1 MPGGYPVLP
10 FVRTP
15 DKVARQQWYAVRR
28 TAAGYLGLVSA
39 AVMIVVML
47 TFAKSDVSLK
57 SVLRSNL
64 ESLHDRLHSALE
76 LELAEQF
83 RSNLA
88 HWEGDENWAK
98 TWAVRSDSLV
108 TGQLALYGPSRNM
121 SNYRMEFSGLIE
133 KKSLGW
139 VFRASD
145 PKNYYAMK
153 FTVAQAGPRPR
164 LSVVR
169 YSVIDGKKSEPIQI
183 PMNIMVHNETPYHVA
198 MQIEGRSFTTSLEG
212 QVVDTWSDDRL
223 RAGGIGFFSDSGERA
238 RLFWMKLWNNDD
250 FLGRL
255 SSSLALSI
263 IRPPVWMQPAFTAD
277 LVPVQQ

>member
-28 TAAGYLGLVSA
+28 TAAGYLGMVSA
-39 AVMIVVML
+39 AVMIVVMF
-47 TFAKSDVSLK
+47 TFAKSDVTLK
-57 SVLRSNL
+57 GLLRSNL
-64 ESLHDRLHSALE
+64 ESLHDRVHSALE

-153 FTVAQAGPRPR
+153 FTVGQAGPRPR

-212 QVVDTWSDDRL
+212 TS
-223 RAGGIGFFSDSGERA
+223 GGYVER
-238 RLFWMKLWNNDD
+238 
-250 FLGRL
+250 
-255 SSSLALSI
+255 
-263 IRPPVWMQPAFTAD
+263 
-277 LVPVQQ
+277 